1 MNLSIIG
8 RLPAQN
14 SYCCK
19 EGIVEVGLLDYPTAG
34 TIWCC
39 AKCGHPT
46 EERAKHPVIVE
57 FCKRLVQKVRVVDV
71 TLSPNLGKC
80 SCCKHRPHVFRIHLS
95 NGDYAT
101 VCPSCR
107 AVYSHPDDE
116 KLYGVSAEKLA
127 SLLGETTDTLDKRL
141 LTITSVFILR
151 RKEEPT
157 PVYLKDVKP
166 THVEAKYPNGVVK
179 LNMLTFSDESF
190 ALVSPNNC
198 EVHEVKVATG
208 EVGMSADRLSELLG
222 MPKEDFPILLPI
234 LMRRKGLKI

>member
-19 EGIVEVGLLDYPTAG
+19 EGIVEVGLLDYPVGG

-39 AKCGHPT
+39 AKCGHPV

-57 FCKRLVQKVRVVDV
+57 FCKRLVQKVQVVDV
-71 TLSPNLGKC
+71 VPSVRLNRC
-80 SCCKHRPHVFRIHLS
+80 NCCWHASQLLQINLS

-127 SLLGETTDTLDKRL
+127 SLFGETTEKLDKRL
-141 LTITSVFILR
+141 MVAMSVF
-151 RKEEPT
+151 
-157 PVYLKDVKP
+157 
-166 THVEAKYPNGVVK
+166 GVVK
-179 LNMLTFSDESF
+179 KSIQ
-190 ALVSPNNC
+190 
-198 EVHEVKVATG
+198 G
-208 EVGMSADRLSELLG
+208 
-222 MPKEDFPILLPI
+222 I
-234 LMRRKGLKI
+234 

>member
-14 SYCCK
+14 TYCCK
-19 EGIVEVGLLDYPTAG
+19 EGIVEVGMLDYPLGG

-71 TLSPNLGKC
+71 VPSVHLDRCNCCRWISQLLQINLST
-80 SCCKHRPHVFRIHLS
+80 
-95 NGDYAT
+95 GDYAT

-127 SLLGETTDTLDKRL
+127 GLLGEDLPNAHSRL
-141 LTITSVFILR
+141 AVVLKVFEQQQKVCSRQPSWNSL
-151 RKEEPT
+151 E
-157 PVYLKDVKP
+157 
-166 THVEAKYPNGVVK
+166 HSFVEAMYPNGVVR
-179 LNMLTFSDESF
+179 LLRLGFNDGSF
-190 ALVSPNNC
+190 ALVSPQTY
-198 EVHEVKVATG
+198 EVYAVTVSNG
-208 EVGMSADRLSELLG
+208 EVGMNADRLGELLEI
-222 MPKEDFPILLPI
+222 PKEDFTNRLASLIQQ
-234 LMRRKGLKI
+234 KGFNI

>member
-71 TLSPNLGKC
+71 THSPNLGKC

-95 NGDYAT
+95 TGDYAT

-116 KLYGVSAEKLA
+116 KLYGVGAEKLA

-141 LTITSVFILR
+141 MATISVFGL
-151 RKEEPT
+151 
-157 PVYLKDVKP
+157 VKN
-166 THVEAKYPNGVVK
+166 A
-179 LNMLTFSDESF
+179 
-190 ALVSPNNC
+190 
-198 EVHEVKVATG
+198 
-208 EVGMSADRLSELLG
+208 
-222 MPKEDFPILLPI
+222 
-234 LMRRKGLKI
+234 MRGI